1 MGLKGDQRGRVSQ
14 EDVKIFKELAWHISQ
29 QLEPGV
35 VGRNEGRGGG
45 PSKYLGDVLKLCE
58 VGIHIAV

>member
-29 QLEPGV
+29 RLEPGV
-35 VGRNEGRGGG
+35 VGGNEGRG